1 MSANGA
7 TPAQSLV
14 RPRDLWNPILVK
26 EVRQALRGKTF
37 RYTFLGTLAAVLL
50 ATLTSLIGTDSVFFD
65 AEAYF
70 ISVYFCLVVA
80 VVAIVPFGAF
90 QAMGGEWDESTYDLL
105 VLSDLRPRRIV
116 LGKLYAAGV
125 QALLFTAA
133 FLPFLMVAFLLPG
146 IDLRA
151 CALLIVF
158 ALVVGCLAALVGT
171 TLSTLSRQ
179 RFARVVLMVTLGGV
193 IAMVLPMILAF
204 AAAVMRDPT
213 NFLGR
218 DALIVI
224 AMMVCVTLVGAA
236 YTFALACNMLAHP
249 EENRSTDVRLITTF
263 GAVLLMAC
271 TATVNRTWSMV
282 GTDFIS
288 GMTISGIVIV
298 SFVSVLFV
306 TERRELGRRVRL
318 RVPRSSFFALVTA
331 PWFPGGGRGVLLHVF
346 HVVAIALTGICF
358 VAYERPGAANFFSNG
373 VGALL
378 AAVPLSIIFVTV
390 VPGLLA
396 WMCEAPGTRIAVR
409 IATPVV
415 AFLVILVPG
424 IVGALTGDHDLRK
437 LDHFGNPIRIIDMAW
452 DQNGLAPGLYLSYV
466 ALALVALLI
475 NAPRLVRSVTE
486 TLDAARANRLRA
498 ESSEDTALG
507 RGRADAGP
515 VT

>member
-1 MSANGA
+1 MSAESA
-7 TPAQSLV
+7 TTAKALA

-50 ATLTSLIGTDSVFFD
+50 ATLTSLVGTASAFFD

-116 LGKLYAAGV
+116 LGKLYSAGV

-133 FLPFLMVAFLLPG
+133 LLPFLMVAFLLPG

-151 CALLIVF
+151 CTYLIVF
-158 ALVVGCLAALVGT
+158 ALIVGCLAALVGT

-193 IAMVLPMILAF
+193 IAMVLPAMLAF
-204 AAAVMRDPT
+204 AAAVMGNPT

-218 DALIVI
+218 DAFLVI
-224 AMMVCVTLVGAA
+224 GTMASVSLVGAA

-249 EENRSTDVRLITTF
+249 EENRSTNVRLVTTLGSVF
-263 GAVLLMAC
+263 LLVSVATIGRSMTLGA
-271 TATVNRTWSMV
+271 
-282 GTDFIS
+282 DFIS
-288 GMTISGIVIV
+288 GMSIAGIVIV
-298 SFVSVLFV
+298 SLVSVLFV
-306 TERRELGRRVRL
+306 TEHRELGRRVRL
-318 RVPRSSFFALVTA
+318 RVPRTPFAALATA

-346 HVVAIALTGICF
+346 HVVAIALAGICF
-358 VAYERPGAANFFSNG
+358 VAYERPGAANFLSNG

-378 AAVPLSIIFVTV
+378 VAVPLSIIFVTV
-390 VPGLLA
+390 VPGLLV
-396 WMCEAPGTRIAVR
+396 WLCEKPGTRLAVR

-415 AFLVILVPG
+415 VLLVILVPG
-424 IVGALTGDHDLRK
+424 IVGALTDDRDLQQLK
-437 LDHFGNPIRIIDMAW
+437 HLANPVWVVAKAW
-452 DQNGLAPGLYLSYV
+452 DEEGLAPGLYLSFA

-475 NAPRLVRSVTE
+475 NAPRLVRSVSE
-486 TLDAARANRLRA
+486 TLDAAQVNRQRT
-498 ESSEDTALG
+498 ESSADPALG
-507 RGRADAGP
+507 RGGADAGS